1 MAKLRTFIAVD
12 LPGEVVS
19 RAQRLGRELGEGAD
33 GIKWVEPQSMH
44 LTLKFLGDVRENET
58 YEICQAIDRA
68 VKPLAAFDVDCRGA
82 GAFPNLERPRTLWIG
97 VGQESEPLAH
107 LHAAIE
113 DAMADLGFHREPK
126 RFRPHLTIGRVKRPG
141 PISRKSAAGSPSG
154 PTSTLAWRRLTKWC
168 CTPASFRPQAR
179 STRRSDARPSSSTGE
194 TPVPLV

>member
-12 LPGEVVS
+12 LPGEVVA
-19 RAQRLGRELGEGAD
+19 RAQRLCQELGEGAD

-68 VKPLAAFDVDCRGA
+68 VGSLESFDVDCLGA
-82 GAFPNLERPRTLWIG
+82 GAFPNVERPRTLWIG
-97 VGQESEPLAH
+97 IGRESEPLAQ

-126 RFRPHLTIGRVKRPG
+126 RFLPHLTIGRVKRPG
-141 PISRKSAAGSPSG
+141 PYLANVSRLLAERADFDAGVASVDEVVLYASELAPEG
-154 PTSTLAWRRLTKWC
+154 PIY
-168 CTPASFRPQAR
+168 TPIGR
-179 STRRSDARPSSSTGE
+179 TE
-194 TPVPLV
+194 LH